1 MWWATLENEALQ
13 STHRAP
19 EQGNGKVQ
27 TDFQLLLRATRY
39 QFSIYMTTI
48 SIMKKSCFIE
58 YFGQISPFEG
68 IPGLGKKNNKS
79 SFTFLQ
85 VHHFPNYFY
94 WSCFTVSAN

>member
-1 MWWATLENEALQ
+1 
-13 STHRAP
+13 
-19 EQGNGKVQ
+19 
-27 TDFQLLLRATRY
+27 
-39 QFSIYMTTI
+39 
-48 SIMKKSCFIE
+48 MKKSCFIE